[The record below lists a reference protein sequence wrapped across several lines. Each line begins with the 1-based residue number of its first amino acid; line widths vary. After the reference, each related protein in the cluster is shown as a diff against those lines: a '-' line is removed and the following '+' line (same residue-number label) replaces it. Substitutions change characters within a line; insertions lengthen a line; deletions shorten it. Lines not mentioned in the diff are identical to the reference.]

1 MYHHSNKNRGADE
14 YVGLFVK
21 KYYAHDAPFFNYSGS
36 IYLSFLMKAD
46 SGSALT
52 FENRQKAYSNDGGD
66 VAFPQDSKFKENIL
80 NPIKTGSAYQR
91 YVFHTSHSYF
101 IPTAEVIHDLSRIT
115 NFGDNSTQ
123 VEILSGSVKTGS
135 SQILDFSGKYK
146 NYSTVITGSGIPFFG
161 SVMPAGELFR
171 IFYKFPLS
179 SSLQGYWN
187 IDDVTSGSALSLANV
202 VNDAGPTTGDAISIS
217 GSTPPSFE

>member
-1 MYHHSNKNRGADE
+1 M
-14 YVGLFVK
+14 
-21 KYYAHDAPFFNYSGS
+21 
-36 IYLSFLMKAD
+36 
-46 SGSALT
+46 
-52 FENRQKAYSNDGGD
+52 
-66 VAFPQDSKFKENIL
+66 

-101 IPTAEVIHDLSRIT
+101 IPTAEVNNDLSQIT

-123 VEILSGSVKTGS
+123 VEILSGSIKTGS

-179 SSLQGYWN
+179 SSLQGYMN
-187 IDDVTSGSALSLANV
+187 FDLQTNV
-202 VNDAGPTTGDAISIS
+202 VERTKVFKTRFDCR
-217 GSTPPSFE
+217 